1 MIVRLTCSLITIVML
16 TAACGADRSDVV
28 GDDLAAA
35 QQEIARLEALLVEQ
49 PEAVGS
55 EDDDSDLEENEPDWP
70 PVYDSRDM
78 NTMLQWSE
86 GPCGVFRLNGTRI
99 LELVP
104 ILDEDG
110 YLDWENYDQAWE
122 WVDIG
127 IDYRELVPETEPY
140 YGAQLLQRPA
150 SLGLVGK
157 VLPDRNSFFW
167 LYWSWERRT
176 VQLPSDIELYYDDN
190 VLGANQ
196 ISVAGVF
203 GPSENCEWDWIPIRQ
218 SRHWSEDDRV
228 DGYDTWVMNASVFIV
243 YKDRPEGS
251 FGVELWGDP
260 WFEDFTWK
268 DYSCPFPRYA
278 TTVYDPTLHAFLTTC
293 GTNRK
298 YGRR

>member
-1 MIVRLTCSLITIVML
+1 VRFLSSLIAIAFFTV
-16 TAACGADRSDVV
+16 ACGADGSDVV
-28 GDDLAAA
+28 GDDLALA
-35 QQEIARLEALLVEQ
+35 QQEIARLEALLAEQ
-49 PEAVGS
+49 PEAVGG
-55 EDDDSDLEENEPDWP
+55 EDDDSDLEENESDWP

-110 YLDWENYDQAWE
+110 YLDWENYRQPWE

-127 IDYRELVPETEPY
+127 IDYLELVPETEPY
-140 YGAQLLQRPA
+140 YGAQLLQRPP

-167 LYWSWERRT
+167 LQWSWERRT
-176 VQLPSDIELYYDDN
+176 VQLPSDIELDYDDN

-203 GPSENCEWDWIPIRQ
+203 GPNENCEWDWIPI
-218 SRHWSEDDRV
+218 HWSEGDWH
-228 DGYDTWVMNASVFIV
+228 YTFVMNASVFIV
-243 YKDRPEGS
+243 YEDRPEGS
-251 FGVELWGDP
+251 FGVELYGNP

-268 DYSCPFPRYA
+268 DHSCPFETRYA
-278 TTVYDPTLHAFLTTC
+278 TAEYDPALHAFLTTC
-293 GTNRK
+293 GTKK
-298 YGRR
+298 YGTR